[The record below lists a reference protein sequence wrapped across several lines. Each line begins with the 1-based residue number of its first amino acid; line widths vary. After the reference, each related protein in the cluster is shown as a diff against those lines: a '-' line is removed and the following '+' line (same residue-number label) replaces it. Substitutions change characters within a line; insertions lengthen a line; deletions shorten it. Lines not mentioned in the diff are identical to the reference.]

1 MARRARANPDE
12 NVRDEDAAVGMFMKF
27 NSFDPK
33 NLTYEP
39 NFKWPERVRQLGEAT
54 WITYRSKKVIPD
66 NGVKPRG
73 WQHYI
78 HDHDGGVSSYACD
91 GKPDTDV
98 PLFITDCTALALLG
112 DCTGIGFGK
121 TGEGKTTAPYP
132 ELYSTPCGRALIL
145 VQSKRKVVGM
155 IWGGGLDV
163 QDRGIVG

>member
-12 NVRDEDAAVGMFMKF
+12 PKVPDEDAAVGMFVTF

-33 NLTYEP
+33 QLTYEP
-39 NFKWPERVRQLGEAT
+39 QFQWPERVRCLGEAT

-73 WQHYI
+73 WQHYNS
-78 HDHDGGVSSYACD
+78 GVSSYACD

-132 ELYSTPCGRALIL
+132 ELYATPCGRALIL